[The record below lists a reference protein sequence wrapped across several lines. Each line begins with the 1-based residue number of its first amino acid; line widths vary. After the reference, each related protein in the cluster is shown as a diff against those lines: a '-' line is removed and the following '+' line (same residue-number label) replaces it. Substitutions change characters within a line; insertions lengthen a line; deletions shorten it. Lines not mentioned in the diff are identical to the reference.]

1 MKKYDIEVRTNE
13 KDLWDSDAIGDYIE
27 ADTAEEAK
35 DYARQ
40 HLLDSVDSQ
49 DLIDEIE
56 QWAIR
61 AREVI
66 WDSEYEVEEY
76 GEWQ

>member
-1 MKKYDIEVRTNE
+1 MKRYDIEVRTDVNE
-13 KDLWDSDAIGDYIE
+13 LWDSDAIGDYIE

-40 HLLDSVDSQ
+40 HLIDSVDSQ
-49 DLIDEIE
+49 ELVEEIGT
-56 QWAIR
+56 WAIR

-66 WDSEYEVEEY
+66 CDSEYEVEEF
-76 GEWQ
+76 GEWL

>member
-1 MKKYDIEVRTNE
+1 MKRYDIEVRTDVNE
-13 KDLWDSDAIGDYIE
+13 LWDSDAIGEYIE

-40 HLLDSVDSQ
+40 FLIDAVSNEE
-49 DLIDEIE
+49 LIDEIGT
-56 QWAIR
+56 WGIR

-76 GEWQ
+76 GEWL

>member
-1 MKKYDIEVRTNE
+1 MKRYDVEVRTDVNG
-13 KDLWDSDAIGDYIE
+13 LWDSEAICDYIV
-27 ADTAEEAK
+27 ADSAEEATEV
-35 DYARQ
+35 ARQ
-40 HLLDSVDSQ
+40 HLFDSVDSQ
-49 DLIDEIE
+49 EEYDEIE

-66 WDSEYEVEEY
+66 WDSEYEVEKF

>member
-1 MKKYDIEVRTNE
+1 MKRYDIEVRTDANE
-13 KDLWDSDAIGDYIE
+13 LWDSDAIGDYIE
-27 ADTAEEAK
+27 ADTAEEAI
-35 DYARQ
+35 DNARQ
-40 HLLDSVDSQ
+40 HLFDSVDSQ
-49 DLIDEIE
+49 ELIDEIE

-66 WDSEYEVEEY
+66 WDSKYEVEVY

>member
-1 MKKYDIEVRTNE
+1 MKRYDIEVRTHVNE
-13 KDLWDSDAIGDYIE
+13 LWDSDAIGEYIE

-40 HLLDSVDSQ
+40 HLFDSVDSQ
-49 DLIDEIE
+49 ELIDEIK

-61 AREVI
+61 AREVM

-76 GEWQ
+76 GEWL

>member
-1 MKKYDIEVRTNE
+1 MKRYDIEVRTDVNE
-13 KDLWDSDAIGDYIE
+13 CWDCDAIGDYIE

-35 DYARQ
+35 DYASQ

-49 DLIDEIE
+49 EEYDEIE

-66 WDSEYEVEEY
+66 WDSEYEVEKF

>member
-1 MKKYDIEVRTNE
+1 MKRYDIEVRTDVNA
-13 KDLWDSDAIGDYIE
+13 LWDSDAIGDYIE

-40 HLLDSVDSQ
+40 HLFDSVDSQ
-49 DLIDEIE
+49 ELIDEIK

-61 AREVI
+61 AREVM

>member
-1 MKKYDIEVRTNE
+1 MKKYDIEVRTNANE
-13 KDLWDSDAIGDYIE
+13 LWDSDAIGDYIE

-40 HLLDSVDSQ
+40 HLFDSVDSQ
-49 DLIDEIE
+49 ELIDEIK

-61 AREVI
+61 AREVM

-76 GEWQ
+76 GEWL